1 MHTMVLA
8 SNNSGK
14 LREFAQLFAP
24 YRVTLYPQAKFIA
37 VGADETGTTFR
48 ENALLKARYASQA
61 SGLPAIADDSGVEV
75 DALGGAPGVYSARFA
90 GEHASD
96 EDNNRKLLIELATV
110 RVEQRTARYQC
121 VLAYVRNADDP
132 APLIAEGV
140 WEGRILDQPRGVNG
154 FGYDVLFLPDGSTR
168 SVAEL
173 TTDEKNLQSHRAKA
187 LRTLVALLVA
197 HREVGANV

>member
-37 VGADETGTTFR
+37 VGADETGATFR
-48 ENALLKARYASQA
+48 ENALLKARHASQA

-75 DALGGAPGVYSARFA
+75 DALEGAPGVYSARFA

-96 EDNNRKLLIELATV
+96 EANNRKLLSELVAV
-110 RVEQRTARYQC
+110 PAEQRTARFQC
-121 VLAYVRNADDP
+121 VLAYVRSADDP

-140 WEGRILDQPRGVNG
+140 WEGRILDNPRGGNG
-154 FGYDVLFLPDGSTR
+154 FGYDVLFLPHGSLL

-173 TTDEKNLQSHRAKA
+173 TSAEKNLQSHRAMA
-187 LRTLVALLVA
+187 LRTLLALLIA
-197 HREVGANV
+197 NREVNADV